1 MQETTHEHHDH
12 MDQEE
17 LHGDEHTDAHKGHDH
32 GHGAGG
38 HVHGAT
44 YGSLLWISLV
54 ITVAFVIGE
63 FIAGRMANSLAL
75 MSDAGHNL
83 SDAVA
88 LGLAAY
94 AVWIAK
100 KPANAKRTYGYHRV
114 GILTALFNAATLIV
128 IGILILVEAYHLF
141 RAPEKSNGTLML
153 WVAGI
158 AVVMN
163 TVIAYLLRGGAKES
177 MNMRAA
183 FIHMAGDALSS
194 LGVVIAGF
202 VVRKT
207 GWLYADPVVSVM
219 IALFIIYTS
228 WGIVKAATDVLLEGS
243 PENLDTDNM
252 VADMRKVEHVQAV
265 HDLHTWTVSDGMHC
279 LSCHVVVEDT
289 CSMTNCG
296 AVIRALND
304 LLATD
309 YQISHAT
316 IQVENEE
323 MCRSTAETA
332 PLFCHE
338 SINAAT
344 EKAQT

>member
-1 MQETTHEHHDH
+1 MKGYRKMSEVSHKHSDHADHDH
-12 MDQEE
+12 PHGE
-17 LHGDEHTDAHKGHDH
+17 GDEHHH
-32 GHGAGG
+32 GGVG

-44 YGSLLWISLV
+44 QGPMLWISLV

-75 MSDAGHNL
+75 ISDAGHNL
-83 SDAVA
+83 SDALA

-100 KPANAKRTYGYHRV
+100 KPANAKKTYGYHRV

-128 IGILILVEAYHLF
+128 IGLLIFVEAYHLF
-141 RAPEKSNGTLML
+141 RTPEKVNGTVML

-163 TVIAYLLRGGAKES
+163 TVIAFLLRGGAKDS

-183 FIHMAGDALSS
+183 FVHMAGDALSS
-194 LGVVIAGF
+194 LGVLIAGL

-219 IALFIIYTS
+219 IAVFIIYSS
-228 WGIVKAATDVLLEGS
+228 WGIVRSATDVLLES
-243 PENLDTDNM
+243 TPENLDTDKM
-252 VADMRKVEHVQAV
+252 VAGMRRVEYVQAV
-265 HDLHTWTVSDGMHC
+265 HDLHTWTVSDGMNC
-279 LSCHVVVEDT
+279 LSCHVVVADT
-289 CSMTNCG
+289 CSMTDCG
-296 AVIRALND
+296 NVLRSLND
-304 LLATD
+304 LLDKEYRIA
-309 YQISHAT
+309 HAT
-316 IQVENEE
+316 IQIENAEVCE
-323 MCRSTAETA
+323 STAEAT

-338 SINAAT
+338 SAVAAKKET
-344 EKAQT
+344 